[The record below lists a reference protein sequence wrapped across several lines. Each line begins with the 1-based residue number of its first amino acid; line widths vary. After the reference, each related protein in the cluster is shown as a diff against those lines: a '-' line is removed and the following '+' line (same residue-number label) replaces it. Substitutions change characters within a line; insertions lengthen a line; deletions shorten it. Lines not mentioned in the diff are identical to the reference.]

1 MTQILSHHT
10 LSSHNLSSP
19 SSGHHPMEPINLTT
33 PVAVRTSRDR
43 GFSSNN
49 HGGERGGGGG
59 GGGGG
64 GNGNGTMSLGGY
76 IDVNHTPAHTPIVID
91 SATLDAAISAF
102 GAVTISSHGLTSPSG
117 WWWSFLPFSYLSIAY
132 FSPCSLTHTYAPPT
146 HTRTPTHPPHAHT
159 RTHAPTAGVTG
170 LASEL
175 SPDVDDAK
183 ERNKENAPY
192 KPSHHH
198 PNQHGKYP
206 LSPVTFEIE

>member
-1 MTQILSHHT
+1 
-10 LSSHNLSSP
+10 
-19 SSGHHPMEPINLTT
+19 MEPINLTT

-59 GGGGG
+59 GGGN

-117 WWWSFLPFSYLSIAY
+117 WLSFLPFSYLSIAY
-132 FSPCSLTHTYAPPT
+132 FSPFSHLVHPLTHP
-146 HTRTPTHPPHAHT
+146 RTPTHAPPRAHAHT

-192 KPSHHH
+192 KPSHH

-206 LSPVTFEIE
+206 LSPPSRSNDCVVCISLYCHHSTITH